1 MSKTWLVTGAAR
13 GIGAEIVR
21 AALAAG
27 DQVVATGRNAA
38 RMAQAFPA
46 SERLLV
52 LPLDVTDET
61 AATTAIAGA
70 EARFGGI
77 DVLVNNAGYG
87 QLGHFETHTPAEVE
101 QQFATNVFGL
111 LTVTRAALPGMRQR
125 RRGHI
130 FNLSSIAGIR
140 GSLGGSLYCA
150 TKFAVEGFSESLSQE
165 VAPFGI
171 HVTLIEP
178 GFFRTDFLD
187 DSSVRFGSREIAD
200 YAEQSA
206 AMRAAYAARNHAQA
220 GDPGKLAAV
229 MIDLARN
236 PVPPLRLPAGSD
248 AVEVVETKIRRLQ
261 SDLDAWRA
269 VSLST
274 DGAY

>member
-13 GIGAEIVR
+13 GIGAEIVK

-38 RMAQAFPA
+38 RVAQAFPA

-70 EARFGGI
+70 EDRFGGI

-87 QLGHFETHTPAEVE
+87 QLGLFETHSPAEVE

-130 FNLSSIAGIR
+130 FNLSSIAGMR

-187 DSSVRFGSREIAD
+187 DSSVRFGSRDIAD
-200 YAEQSA
+200 YAEQTA
-206 AMRAAYAARNHAQA
+206 AVRAAYAARNHAQA
-220 GDPGKLAAV
+220 GDPAKLAAV

-236 PVPPLRLPAGSD
+236 SAPPLRLPAGSD

-261 SDLDAWRA
+261 SDLDAWRTL
-269 VSLST
+269 SLST